1 MLMVLGDNGSL
12 SSIKIYMIAAICMA
26 YIFALQ
32 LVLLFLRQFLF
43 YFILLSQ
50 KFVLIFNI
58 PYGLY
63 KFNDCLFIVKK
74 IAILAFILAI
84 HNYTVFWD
92 KMFV

>member
-12 SSIKIYMIAAICMA
+12 SSIKMYMIAAICMA

-43 YFILLSQ
+43 FILLSQ

-74 IAILAFILAI
+74 TRSWHL
-84 HNYTVFWD
+84 Y
-92 KMFV
+92 

>member
-1 MLMVLGDNGSL
+1 MLMVLGDNGYL

-58 PYGLY
+58 PYKNLMII
-63 KFNDCLFIVKK
+63 CLLLKK
-74 IAILAFILAI
+74 LAILTFLLVI
-84 HNYTVFWD
+84 HIPFFGD

>member
-1 MLMVLGDNGSL
+1 MSL
-12 SSIKIYMIAAICMA
+12 SSSKIYMIAAICMA

-58 PYGLY
+58 PYINLMIICLLY
-63 KFNDCLFIVKK
+63 IFF
-74 IAILAFILAI
+74 AILTFLLVI
-84 HNYTVFWD
+84 HVPFWGTIFLYD
-92 KMFV
+92 IVIV